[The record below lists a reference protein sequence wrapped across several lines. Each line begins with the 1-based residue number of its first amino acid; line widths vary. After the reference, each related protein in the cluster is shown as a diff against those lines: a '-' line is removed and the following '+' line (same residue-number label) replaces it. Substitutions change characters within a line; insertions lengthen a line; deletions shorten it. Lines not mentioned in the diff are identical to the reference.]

1 MVLMTSFL
9 GGAGGA
15 DGEVLPFLE
24 EYEIGGMFVRTGL
37 DLRGETVVRETSRGR
52 ERSRVRF

>member
-1 MVLMTSFL
+1 MVLMASFL

-15 DGEVLPFLE
+15 DGEVKPFLE

-37 DLRGETVVRETSRGR
+37 DLRGGNSRTRNKSGT
-52 ERSRVRF
+52 